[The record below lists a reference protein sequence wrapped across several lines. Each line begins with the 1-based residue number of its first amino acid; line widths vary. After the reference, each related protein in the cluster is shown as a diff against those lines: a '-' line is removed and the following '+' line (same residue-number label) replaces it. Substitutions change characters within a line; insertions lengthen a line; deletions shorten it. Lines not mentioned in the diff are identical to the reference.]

1 MDALP
6 VLLSIPHGGTGVPP
20 ELEGRLAIGKK
31 GVFEDIDGFTR
42 EIYDLGNKVRRV
54 HKADI
59 ARTFV
64 DPGRAP
70 SDLPPEN
77 PDGVVKSHTCFGK
90 IIYKENQ
97 QPDDS
102 ETAQLLEKYYYPFHR
117 RLQQLIAEDRHNLKV
132 CIDCHSMAETG
143 PAISP
148 DTGKERPFFCLGNR
162 FGESAT
168 DAMVHK
174 LKSCL
179 AAAFELD
186 EADVAVN
193 NPFAGGYI
201 TRHYGNN
208 PLPCIQVEMNRKLYL
223 RAPWFDTE
231 RLTISADRTAELNE
245 RFYQALKIFFA

>member
-1 MDALP
+1 MDPLP
-6 VLLSIPHGGTGVPP
+6 VLLSIPHGGDRVPR
-20 ELEGRLAIGKK
+20 ELQDRLEIGEKEI
-31 GVFEDIDGFTR
+31 FEDIDGFTQD
-42 EIYDLGNKVRRV
+42 IYDLKEKVLFV

-90 IIYKENQ
+90 IIFKQNR
-97 QPDDS
+97 QPDPS
-102 ETAQLLEKYYYPFHR
+102 ETSHLLEKYYHPFHR
-117 RLQQLIAEDRHNLKV
+117 RLRQLIRENRHNFKL

-148 DTGKERPFFCLGNR
+148 DTGKERPLFCLGNR
-162 FGESAT
+162 FGASAP
-168 DAMVHK
+168 DEEVLK

-179 AAAFELD
+179 IDAFELD
-186 EADVAVN
+186 GEDVAAN
-193 NPFAGGYI
+193 KPFAGGYI

-208 PLPCIQVEMNRKLYL
+208 PLPWIQVEMNRKLYL
-223 RAPWFDTE
+223 KAPWFDAE
-231 RLTISADRTAELNE
+231 KLTISADRTAELND
-245 RFYQALKIFFA
+245 RFYQALRNFFD

>member
-1 MDALP
+1 MDPLP
-6 VLLSIPHGGTGVPP
+6 VLLSIPHGGTRVPP
-20 ELEGRLAIGKK
+20 ELEGRLAVGEKEI
-31 GVFEDIDGFTR
+31 FEDIDGFTQD
-42 EIYDLGNKVRRV
+42 IYDLKEKVLHV

-64 DPGRAP
+64 DPGRAS

-77 PDGVVKSHTCFGK
+77 PDGVIKSHTCFGK
-90 IIYKENQ
+90 IIFKENH
-97 QPDDS
+97 QPDAP
-102 ETAQLLEKYYYPFHR
+102 ETAQLLEKYYYPFHH
-117 RLQQLIAEDRHNLKV
+117 RLQELIRKEAKNLKL

-148 DTGKERPFFCLGNR
+148 DTGKERPLFCLGNR
-162 FGESAT
+162 FGASAPEV
-168 DAMVHK
+168 MVDK

-179 AAAFELD
+179 AAAFELN

-193 NPFAGGYI
+193 SPFAGGYI

-208 PLPCIQVEMNRKLYL
+208 PLPWIQVEMNRKLYL
-223 RAPWFDTE
+223 NAPWFDAE
-231 RLTISADRTAELNE
+231 RLTISGNRTAELNE

>member
-1 MDALP
+1 MNALP

-20 ELEGRLAIGKK
+20 ELQDRLAIGEKEI
-31 GVFEDIDGFTR
+31 FEDIDGFTQ
-42 EIYDLGNKVRRV
+42 EIYDLKEKVRHV
-54 HKADI
+54 HKANI

-70 SDLPPEN
+70 SDLPPKN
-77 PDGVVKSHTCFGK
+77 PDGVIKSHTCFGK
-90 IIYKENQ
+90 IIFKQNR
-97 QPDDS
+97 QPTEP
-102 ETAQLLEKYYYPFHR
+102 ETAQLLEKYYYPFHH
-117 RLQQLIAEDRHNLKV
+117 RLQQLMAEDRHNLKV

-148 DTGKERPFFCLGNR
+148 DRGKERPLFCLGNR

-174 LKSCL
+174 LRSCL
-179 AAAFELD
+179 AVAFELD
-186 EADVAVN
+186 EADVAAN

-208 PLPCIQVEMNRKLYL
+208 PLPWIQVEMNRKLYL
-223 RAPWFDTE
+223 KAPWFDAE
-231 RLTISADRTAELNE
+231 KLTISRDRTNELND
-245 RFYQALKIFFA
+245 RFYRALKTFFA